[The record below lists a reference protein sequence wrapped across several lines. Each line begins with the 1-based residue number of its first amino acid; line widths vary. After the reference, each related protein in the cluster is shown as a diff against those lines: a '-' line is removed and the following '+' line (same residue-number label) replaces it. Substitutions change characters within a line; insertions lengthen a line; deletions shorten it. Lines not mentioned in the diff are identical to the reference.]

1 MIETRQNTG
10 SFRSELKRKSI
21 HLLGLAYPLALFWL
35 GLQDFR
41 ILLIVFWIVISFI
54 EIVRL
59 SHASFNNWIYEYFGY
74 LLREKEKNRPCG
86 VFWMLSGILF
96 SAFMLDQPMLIATL
110 LLYVVLGD
118 LLASLIGKWC
128 GGPKWFRSEKRLSG
142 SLACFLGCVII
153 GVLSLRPVYSWH
165 LILLGALVA
174 TAAEV
179 GSLSLDDNFSIP
191 VASTILFWFGIPIP

>member
-1 MIETRQNTG
+1 MIETIKNTEI
-10 SFRSELKRKSI
+10 FRSELKRKSI

-41 ILLIVFWIVISFI
+41 ILLIVFWVVISFI
-54 EIVRL
+54 EVVRL
-59 SHASFNNWIYEYFGY
+59 SHASFNNWIYEYFGD
-74 LLREKEKNRPCG
+74 LLREKEKNRPSG
-86 VFWMLSGILF
+86 IFWMLSGILF
-96 SAFMLDQPMLIATL
+96 SAFTLDQPLLITTL

-118 LLASLIGKWC
+118 LLASLVGKWW

-142 SLACFLGCVII
+142 SLACFVGCAIV
-153 GVLSLRPVYSWH
+153 GALLLRPIYSWH

-174 TAAEV
+174 TASEV

-191 VASTILFWFGIPIP
+191 VASAILFSLSLPIR